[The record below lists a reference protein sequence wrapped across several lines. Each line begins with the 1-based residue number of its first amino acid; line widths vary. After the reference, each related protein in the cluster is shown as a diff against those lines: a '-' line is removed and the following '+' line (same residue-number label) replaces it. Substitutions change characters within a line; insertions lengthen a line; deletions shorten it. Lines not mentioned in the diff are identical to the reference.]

1 MIISREEYGQ
11 RKPVIDL
18 SGPDGN
24 AFVLMAYAERWS
36 RQLDIEPGIVAK
48 EMQTGD
54 YEHLLEVFDRYFG
67 SYCILVR

>member
-1 MIISREEYGQ
+1 MIVSREKYGN

-36 RQLDIEPGIVAK
+36 RQLDIEPGLVSK
-48 EMQTGD
+48 EMQEGD
-54 YEHLLEVFDRYFG
+54 YEHLLEVFEKYFG
-67 SYCILVR
+67 KFCILVR